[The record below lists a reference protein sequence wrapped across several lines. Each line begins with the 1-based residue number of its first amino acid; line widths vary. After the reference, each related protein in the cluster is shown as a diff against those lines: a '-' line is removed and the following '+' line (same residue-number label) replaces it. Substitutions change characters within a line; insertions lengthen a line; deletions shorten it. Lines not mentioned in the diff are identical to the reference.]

1 MKYTDPVLR
10 DKLAGEYVLG
20 TLHGRAR
27 QRFERL
33 LLEDAGLQT
42 VVTDWESR
50 LNPLAEMLSPV
61 EPPARVWKQIQL
73 RTGMP
78 REAKPS
84 FWNRLDFWRPLAL
97 TASALAAALILYI
110 GAATLMPQAPVV
122 NYVAVLSDK
131 EAKAAWVASSIDKSS
146 FVIRPLASQTV
157 PAGKTLELWVIPGKD
172 QSPRSL
178 GLLPEA
184 GSKTVSLSEP
194 LRRAATPGAALAI
207 SLEPAG
213 GSPTGLPTG
222 PVLYQ
227 GAWMPVGPARSPA

>member
-1 MKYTDPVLR
+1 MKYTDPALR

-42 VVTDWESR
+42 VVAGWESR
-50 LNPLAEMLSPV
+50 LNPLAEMLQPV
-61 EPPARVWKQIQL
+61 QPPERVWKQIQL
-73 RTGMP
+73 RTGLL
-78 REAKPS
+78 REAKPRL
-84 FWNRLDFWRPLAL
+84 WNRLDFWRPLAL
-97 TASALAAALILYI
+97 TASALAAALILYV
-110 GAATLMPQAPVV
+110 GVALMPQAPEL
-122 NYVAVLSDK
+122 NYVAVLSDN
-131 EAKAAWVASSIDKSS
+131 EAKAAWVANSVGRTSL
-146 FVIRPLASQTV
+146 VIHPLASRTI
-157 PAGKTLELWVIPGKD
+157 PAGKALELWVIASKD
-172 QSPRSL
+172 QAPRSL

-184 GSKTVSLSEP
+184 GSKTVSLPEP
-194 LRRAATPGAALAI
+194 LRRAMTPGAALAI

-227 GAWMPVGPARSPA
+227 GGWMPVGTARWPA